1 MLDSLLLVDRRDD
14 LFGSLDRVGS
24 NLARCPIQD
33 VLVVELVVV
42 VASVD
47 ELCFILEKR

>member
-14 LFGSLDRVGS
+14 LFGSLNGVGS
-24 NLARCPIQD
+24 NLARYPIQD

-47 ELCFILEKR
+47 